1 MTPACRELLRQLNFM
16 CLNIR
21 SDQMC
26 VFHNDLLLQLKMS
39 STYANRR
46 DEMIKPLAGAEKAV
60 SVS

>member
-1 MTPACRELLRQLNFM
+1 
-16 CLNIR
+16 
-21 SDQMC
+21 MC

-46 DEMIKPLAGAEKAV
+46 GEMIKPLAGAEKAV